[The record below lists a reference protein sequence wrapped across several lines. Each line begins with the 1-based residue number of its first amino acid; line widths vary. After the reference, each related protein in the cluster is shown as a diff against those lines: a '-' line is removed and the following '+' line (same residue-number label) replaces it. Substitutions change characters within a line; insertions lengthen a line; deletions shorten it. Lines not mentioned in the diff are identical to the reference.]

1 MAEHSKIKQSI
12 KEFTNRLRT
21 KTQQEILHDIQ
32 RAFDKADW
40 FDLESSIL
48 SLQTTRRPPIASK
61 SYQRARIKVGEEH
74 QIDLSLLRAPVRIQN
89 HKHAALPMAKMKI
102 PSKKRKRSHK
112 HAAVPMAKMKI
123 LSKRRKRSMLQL
135 QLIHLL
141 EIIDELDMPSLYDI
155 ELRIKN
161 IFDFDIAIDV
171 LEELYDKQK
180 WNDVDD
186 ILLYLCDTF
195 NTFRVNLGIRHK
207 TINCKKLPL
216 SRLSRIDALLQTP
229 SPLHKL
235 TQRRLQHIKRGF
247 REPSPE
253 V

>member
-74 QIDLSLLRAPVRIQN
+74 QIDLSLL
-89 HKHAALPMAKMKI
+89 PMAKMKI

-141 EIIDELDMPSLYDI
+141 EIIDELDMPFLYDI